1 MFGQPFAPLAL
12 GGHASIDRQDSEAHD
27 SDSERHEQQR
37 LMQHRCAVLLLEG
50 IENVAVPDVQAE
62 LGRKLEKNK
71 QDVADRQQPG
81 KTPRG
86 SYPELP
92 CGRPKALRQGLPRGY
107 LLKLLNHSVPGW
119 MAIMLAR
126 LPRALAIRAK

>member
-1 MFGQPFAPLAL
+1 MFCQPFAPLAL

-50 IENVAVPDVQAE
+50 IEDVAVPDVQAE

-71 QDVADRQQPG
+71 EDVADRQQPG

-86 SYPELP
+86 
-92 CGRPKALRQGLPRGY
+92 Y
-107 LLKLLNHSVPGW
+107 LLKLLNHSVSGW
-119 MAIMLAR
+119 MPIMLAR